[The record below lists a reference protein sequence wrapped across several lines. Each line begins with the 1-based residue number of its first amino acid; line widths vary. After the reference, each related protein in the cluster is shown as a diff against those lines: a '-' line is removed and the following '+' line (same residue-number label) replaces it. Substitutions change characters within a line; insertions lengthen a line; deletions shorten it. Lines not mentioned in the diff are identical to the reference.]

1 MVVETSLWIAT
12 GQVDS
17 SSRVLHLQSSRPCSL
32 HCRPYFG
39 AETLGRRELSDI
51 MKGFTFLAV
60 ALSAATTDAF
70 TAPAPRQPARA
81 VSPSST
87 RIYESTV
94 PANLAEQAKEISDE
108 PLMNPDNPN
117 LPALKGDYDWDAEY
131 AADDDWIT
139 ENVPGKIVV
148 NEVDLAAQVTELT
161 KIEDKYRK
169 IRKAQEYEDA
179 RIIGFVPQAEM
190 YNGRAAMFFL
200 VVGLLTELWT
210 GISIPGQ
217 IEEMARVGGFIGP
230 DF

>member
-1 MVVETSLWIAT
+1 
-12 GQVDS
+12 
-17 SSRVLHLQSSRPCSL
+17 
-32 HCRPYFG
+32 
-39 AETLGRRELSDI
+39 
-51 MKGFTFLAV
+51 MKGFTFFAV

-70 TAPAPRQPARA
+70 ATPPQSQPARA
-81 VSPSST
+81 VSPST

-161 KIEDKYRK
+161 KLEDKYRK
-169 IRKAQEYEDA
+169 IREDQEYEDA
-179 RIIGFVPQAEM
+179 RIIGFVPKAEM

-200 VVGLLTELWT
+200 VVGLLTEYWS
-210 GISIPGQ
+210 GISITGQ

>member
-1 MVVETSLWIAT
+1 MAK
-12 GQVDS
+12 
-17 SSRVLHLQSSRPCSL
+17 
-32 HCRPYFG
+32 
-39 AETLGRRELSDI
+39 TLAIL
-51 MKGFTFLAV
+51 LA
-60 ALSAATTDAF
+60 ALSAASTSAF
-70 TAPAPRQPARA
+70 VAPTQSRVAVQPATTKLFGVEEGTA
-81 VSPSST
+81 
-87 RIYESTV
+87 
-94 PANLAEQAKEISDE
+94 AAKASEISDE

-161 KIEDKYRK
+161 KLEDKYRK
-169 IRKAQEYEDA
+169 VRQDKEYEEA

-190 YNGRAAMFFL
+190 YNGRFAMFFL
-200 VVGLLTELWT
+200 TVGLLTELWT